1 MNHARLIIGALLGS
15 ALVSACGSAPRTAEP
30 IRPASLPK
38 PPSRPAVAAISPADY
53 VTNAAAIDLYVI
65 KASELA
71 LQRSTTLKVREA
83 ATRLI
88 EAHRGSA
95 AQLSMGG
102 RRLNLLPGTELQP
115 RHRALLEQLYSSTAF
130 DRDYVLQMRVVHQ
143 EAALLHSTYAASGSS
158 PTLSQIARVLAPMMQ
173 QQQRLISY
181 L

>member
-1 MNHARLIIGALLGS
+1 MKRTRLVIGAWLGS
-15 ALVSACGSAPRTAEP
+15 VLLSACGSSPRTAEP
-30 IRPASLPK
+30 LRPASLPE
-38 PPSRPAVAAISPADY
+38 PSSRPAIAAISPADY
-53 VTNAAAIDLYVI
+53 VANAAAIDLYVI

-83 ATRLI
+83 ATLLI

-95 AQLSMGG
+95 SQLSMGG

-115 RHRALLEQLYSSTAF
+115 RHRALLEQLYSSASF
-130 DRDYVLQMRVVHQ
+130 DRDYALQMRVVHQ
-143 EAALLHSTYAASGSS
+143 EAALLHSNYAASGSS
-158 PTLSQIARVLAPMMQ
+158 PTLSQIARVLAPMMA